1 MGITLG
7 GIMRGGLPV
16 LSERLRKN
24 EDIKEA
30 AILKVGERFAA
41 LKDKV
46 AEAEEKNRT
55 YMSNVESVAN
65 SMGLDKDIVYNVFK
79 VY

>member
-30 AILKVGERFAA
+30 AILKVGERLAA
-41 LKDKV
+41 LK
-46 AEAEEKNRT
+46 ELT
-55 YMSNVESVAN
+55 
-65 SMGLDKDIVYNVFK
+65 
-79 VY
+79 